1 MLNILTQ
8 SLGLFKGNL
17 YDCVN
22 VSFVVKDDFMSDD
35 LLTTRQAAA
44 ELGVTDSR
52 VRQLIIDGK
61 LPAQRFGRSHM
72 IRRSDLKRV
81 EVRNVGRPPKEKQKK

>member
-1 MLNILTQ
+1 
-8 SLGLFKGNL
+8 
-17 YDCVN
+17 
-22 VSFVVKDDFMSDD
+22 MSDD
-35 LLTTRQAAA
+35 LLTTQQAAA

-72 IRRSDLKRV
+72 IRRSDLKDV
-81 EVRNVGRPPKEKQKK
+81 VIGNLGRPPKSSKKGKGRKAK

>member
-1 MLNILTQ
+1 MA
-8 SLGLFKGNL
+8 
-17 YDCVN
+17 
-22 VSFVVKDDFMSDD
+22 SDD
-35 LLTTRQAAA
+35 LLTTQQAAA

-72 IRRSDLKRV
+72 IRRSDLKDV
-81 EVRNVGRPPKEKQKK
+81 VIGNVGRPPKHSADMKERKNAQRKNKSD

>member
-1 MLNILTQ
+1 
-8 SLGLFKGNL
+8 
-17 YDCVN
+17 
-22 VSFVVKDDFMSDD
+22 MSDD
-35 LLTTRQAAA
+35 LLTTQQAAA

-72 IRRSDLKRV
+72 IRRSDLKDV
-81 EVRNVGRPPKEKQKK
+81 AIGNVGRPSKKSIEMKERTISRRKKKTD